1 MTKKAQAKEVAAQ
14 QEVAAQPQQLA
25 PQISL
30 LKLTTGEVL
39 ITEIVVDFTTNG
51 QEIVTLV
58 NPCVVSEEIL
68 EDGRVNVAFYPI
80 ATLAKR
86 GAFQIATSH
95 IVLSGEPDDGFA
107 QAYIERFAPKDD
119 TPQLI
124 VPPEKKLVVPV

>member
-1 MTKKAQAKEVAAQ
+1 MTKKAQPQVQEVAAQ
-14 QEVAAQPQQLA
+14 EAQPQQLA

-30 LKLTTGEVL
+30 LKLSTGETL
-39 ITEIVVDFTTNG
+39 ITEISVDFTTDG

-58 NPCVVSEEIL
+58 NPCVVHEEIL
-68 EDGRVNVAFYPI
+68 EDGRVNASFFPI

-86 GAFQIATSH
+86 GAFQVATGH
-95 IVLSGEPDDGFA
+95 IVLSGEPADGFA
-107 QAYIERFAPKDD
+107 EAYIARFAPQDD

>member
-14 QEVAAQPQQLA
+14 EVQPQQLA

-30 LKLTTGEVL
+30 LKLSTGEVL
-39 ITEIVVDFTTNG
+39 ITEIVVDFTTDG

-58 NPCVVSEEIL
+58 NPCVVNEEIL
-68 EDGRVNVAFYPI
+68 EDGRVNAAFFPI
-80 ATLAKR
+80 ASLAKN
-86 GAFQIATSH
+86 GVFQVASGH
-95 IVLSGEPDDGFA
+95 IVLSGEPADGFT
-107 QAYIERFAPKDD
+107 QAYIARFAPQDD